1 MKWLF
6 QELYLSEISCQ
17 FHFAA
22 FAQWTEQAGMTDE
35 QIQTSN
41 RYQAQPRKKKK
52 KYKIVIK
59 YNQLLIKINFYSSR
73 SSSVEW

>member
-6 QELYLSEISCQ
+6 QESYLSEISCQ

-22 FAQWTEQAGMTDE
+22 FAQWTLQACMTDE

-41 RYQAQPRKKKK
+41 RYQAQPTKSNE
-52 KYKIVIK
+52 IK
-59 YNQLLIKINFYSSR
+59 CLIKCNQRLIKMI
-73 SSSVEW
+73 

>member
-41 RYQAQPRKKKK
+41 RYQAQP
-52 KYKIVIK
+52 
-59 YNQLLIKINFYSSR
+59 
-73 SSSVEW
+73 